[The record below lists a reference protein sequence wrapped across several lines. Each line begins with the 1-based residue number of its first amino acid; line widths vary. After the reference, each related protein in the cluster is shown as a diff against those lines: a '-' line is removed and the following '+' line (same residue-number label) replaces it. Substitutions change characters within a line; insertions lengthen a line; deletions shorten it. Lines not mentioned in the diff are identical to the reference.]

1 MGRVQKREKMNLK
14 FGIPCSKIKDKIQ
27 DVEINCTSES
37 EAMGIA
43 CGCILADKY
52 PEVYMQDSGML
63 NCLDIILSLYKPYF
77 IPLPKMLLSLR
88 KKPFHHSFTGKITK
102 DLLKLIDY
110 DGEIEIV
117 EQND

>member
-1 MGRVQKREKMNLK
+1 MNLK

-43 CGCILADKY
+43 CGCTLAGKT
-52 PEVYMQDSGML
+52 PLIYMQNSGL
-63 NCLDIILSLYKPYF
+63 GNIVDIVQSLYKTYD
-77 IPLPKMLLSLR
+77 IKLPKMILSIR
-88 KKPFHHSFTGKITK
+88 YKPHHHWRMGKITK

-117 EQND
+117 EESL